1 MNDSRKWN
9 AIRHKI
15 EESSCVAVYS
25 QEKKRTAIDISY
37 LIVFVPVVST
47 SLPTSHLISGLLNV
61 WNGSLFAGVATDINN
76 FVVTV
81 KLASLGQEW
90 YLTNVYGP
98 CAPGPNGD
106 LTNWLYNFDAA
117 NYELWMLS
125 GDFNLMRAP
134 GNCDRTTSKGFY
146 LPRSYQRIYDE
157 AKKRKHN
164 T

>member
-134 GNCDRTTSKGFY
+134 GNCDRTTSKGFISQDHI
-146 LPRSYQRIYDE
+146 RGFMMKQ
-157 AKKRKHN
+157 KKCKHN